1 MAASVVGIQMDEDIV
16 RASGKAGW
24 SVKAPLWFCGP
35 RCTIRDLASTLSL
48 SAGGSWSGNTFR
60 VTIRAFNGK
69 ITKSASLTASVTA
82 TPGKVTLFDDYGVMD
97 VTIDYYING
106 VKKSTTSSFDTVD
119 VSAVKKVV
127 WNSARSV
134 CVYTSGAKYIYLPKT
149 NSYPDSEKYDISATY
164 DNGYDAGKKDYRPDY
179 ITQSGNK
186 VTVHNAAGDSLGTY
200 SVADYPSLQDNRT
213 HTTTVSSTTTL
224 TITPSS
230 GYSAMKKAT
239 ITINVSS
246 SGGGSG
252 GCFAAGSPVRLA
264 DGTEVAIEDLKVGMM
279 LAAYDEE
286 TQEIVETEVESVQ
299 QYKHKDQIYDIRF
312 TSGTRLTLTHSHPLL
327 TTHGWCAIDPEA
339 ALKEHTYMQ
348 EIGRLVIGDTVITR
362 TGTAVVEDVF
372 RREDLMDETVYNIDA
387 EPYDNFFVS
396 DILAHNAKSET

>member
-1 MAASVVGIQMDEDIV
+1 M
-16 RASGKAGW
+16 
-24 SVKAPLWFCGP
+24 
-35 RCTIRDLASTLSL
+35 
-48 SAGGSWSGNTFR
+48 

-69 ITKSASLTASVTA
+69 ITKSASLSASLRVKDYKLLDLTKTAA
-82 TPGKVTLFDDYGVMD
+82 TISLWISQT
-97 VTIDYYING
+97 ING
-106 VKKSTTSSFDTVD
+106 KESGDYVEDVD
-119 VSAVKKVV
+119 VPVGTAVTE
-127 WNSARSV
+127 W
-134 CVYTSGAKYIYLPKT
+134 Y
-149 NSYPDSEKYDISATY
+149 EK
-164 DNGYDAGKKDYRPDY
+164 GEEAGKKEWRPDY

-186 VTVHNAAGDSLGTY
+186 VTVYNAAGDTLGTY
-200 SVADYPSLQDNRT
+200 SLTDYPSLQTNRI

-230 GYSAMKKAT
+230 GYDAMKKAT

-246 SGGGSG
+246 SGGGTG

-312 TSGTRLTLTHSHPLL
+312 ASGTRLTLTHSHPLL